1 MSPSHANTASRPRVL
16 IIASGGG
23 HWIQMRRL
31 RGAFEG
37 CDVAYVTTQADYVS
51 DVVGHRFYAVAD
63 ITRKSPFNIF
73 LLAPQLARI
82 LLKERPDVV
91 VTTGSAPGMICLA
104 LAKRLTRARTL
115 WIDSIANVER
125 LSSSGR
131 RARFFA
137 DAWVTQWPELSRPEG
152 PHYWGAVL

>member
-1 MSPSHANTASRPRVL
+1 MSRSPKRVL
-16 IIASGGG
+16 VVASGGG

-37 CDVAYVTTQADYVS
+37 LDLAYVTTQADYVS
-51 DVVGHRFYAVAD
+51 DVAGHRFYAVAD
-63 ITRKSPFNIF
+63 ITRRSPLNIF
-73 LLAPQLARI
+73 LLMPQLAFV
-82 LLKERPDVV
+82 LLKERPDAV

-104 LAKRLTRARTL
+104 LAKVLTGARTL
-115 WIDSIANVER
+115 WIDSIANCER
-125 LSSSGR
+125 LSSSGQ

-137 DAWVTQWPELSRPEG
+137 DEWITQWPELSKPEG